1 MNLLLGMS
9 DGIGRRLRSTP
20 YGISPVKKI
29 NLPYSSSLFQPKL
42 KPTTPDGI
50 SREAQLSVGWVE

>member
-29 NLPYSSSLFQPKL
+29 NLPYPNVDQSFVAVH
-42 KPTTPDGI
+42 D
-50 SREAQLSVGWVE
+50 